1 MPKPQY
7 EFGSSRLDSAGP
19 LLFRRGEV
27 VSLAPK
33 VADVLLVLLENCG
46 KVVEKEDL
54 LKKVW
59 PDTFVV
65 EGSLARTVSILRK
78 ALGEEQEYIVTV
90 PKRGYRF
97 VAPVKETLV
106 TTATAAPGKV
116 MLAVLPFQN
125 LSGDKEQEY
134 FADGMTE
141 EMTTQLARLNLEQ
154 LRVIARTSAMT
165 YKGTAKSIAEI
176 GRELGVAY
184 ILEGSVRHW
193 GDRVRISA
201 QLVSTLEQ
209 THLWAQTYEE
219 GVADILK
226 VQSEI
231 ACAIAAEVQVKL
243 TPQERK
249 RITRGRSVNPEAHE
263 LYLKGRYVW
272 NRRTEDSLTKALD
285 YFQQAL
291 EHDPTYAEG
300 YVGLADS
307 FNILGYF
314 NAMPPREAFP
324 KAKAAAIQAL
334 QLDDSLGEAH
344 AALGVIKRDFEWDWL
359 GAEKEFKRALELNAG
374 HAEARNWYATLFNML
389 GRTEEALIAKTVA
402 LELDPLSLSINTD
415 LGRTFYFARQYDRAA
430 EQFRKT
436 MDFDP
441 NFGITYLWLGEVF
454 EQQGLLDKAIPHLEK
469 GVSITGGSS
478 YSLGKLGHGYALA
491 GRKDEAHRILQQL
504 LELSQQKYVSS
515 YDAAMIYVGLGDH
528 DQAFSWLN
536 QAAAERSLW
545 LGYLKVEPQFDPLRS
560 DRRFPDLLSR
570 LGLLS

>member
-7 EFGSSRLDSAGP
+7 EFGSFRLDSSGP

-344 AALGVIKRDFEWDWL
+344 AALGVIKRDFEWDWM